1 VVAEVALAMV
11 LFLGAGLLLNSYRR
25 LQGVDPGFDPENL
38 VSLSV
43 TLPESRYPD
52 RAARITFWDDVTT
65 RVDQLPQVETVS
77 WARVVPPL
85 RLGTLGTVNVEGRPE
100 MTGPG
105 GNPVHAG
112 NWVSRDYFETLG
124 LRFLEGRTF
133 SQHEMANPNTPI
145 IINRTLARF
154 YWPDGGAVGS
164 RIQLKSPLNP
174 DWPSPWLDVV
184 GVVDNVQAWGLGDA
198 PDRFQLYMPITQMV
212 RSDGVLLVRTNTE
225 ARATIPVIQE
235 QVWSVD
241 QRLPIQDASMVRERL
256 LGSVERDRFNA
267 LLLTAFAALGLFLAA
282 VGVFGVVSLSVGQR
296 TREIG
301 IRTALGAGRTRIIR
315 AVVGRTASS
324 VLVGLLLG
332 WVLARVFS
340 RVLEE
345 LLFGI
350 EATDPSTHALVIVL
364 MAGVSL
370 AACIIP
376 SWKAMAVDPREAL
389 RGE

>member
-1 VVAEVALAMV
+1 
-11 LFLGAGLLLNSYRR
+11 
-25 LQGVDPGFDPENL
+25 
-38 VSLSV
+38 
-43 TLPESRYPD
+43 
-52 RAARITFWDDVTT
+52 
-65 RVDQLPQVETVS
+65 
-77 WARVVPPL
+77 
-85 RLGTLGTVNVEGRPE
+85 
-100 MTGPG
+100 
-105 GNPVHAG
+105 
-112 NWVSRDYFETLG
+112 
-124 LRFLEGRTF
+124 
-133 SQHEMANPNTPI
+133 
-145 IINRTLARF
+145 
-154 YWPDGGAVGS
+154 
-164 RIQLKSPLNP
+164 
-174 DWPSPWLDVV
+174 
-184 GVVDNVQAWGLGDA
+184 
-198 PDRFQLYMPITQMV
+198 MPITQMV
-212 RSDGVLLVRTNTE
+212 RSDGVLLVRTKTE

-241 QRLPIQDASMVRERL
+241 QRLPIQDASMVRDRL

-301 IRTALGAGRTRIIR
+301 IRTALGAGRARIIR
-315 AVVGRTASS
+315 SVVGRTALS

-350 EATDPSTHALVIVL
+350 EATDPSTHALVIGL

-370 AACIIP
+370 AACLIP

-389 RGE
+389 REK